1 MEKLIYWYKMGYHKT
16 REALAEIDYPGKESV
31 LLSFEEAFNA
41 LIEKCY
47 DNIRKYYKNEYLN
60 REETLI

>member
-1 MEKLIYWYKMGYHKT
+1 MEKLIYWYKMGYQKT
-16 REALAEIDYPGKESV
+16 REALVEIDYPEKESI

-47 DNIRKYYKNEYLN
+47 SNIGKYYKKEYLN
-60 REETLI
+60 REETFI